1 MLHKH
6 IVKHAKRAHA
16 HVQDHGH
23 KWLWLLSWVFFFILI
38 YPYFSNAQVPD
49 TCPNWATN
57 EPDCTICAQWY
68 VLDESEQCVED
79 IRDDINLSYTINN
92 NNILRVERTPVAWYE
107 YISLILNTSDPTKNF
122 GARWAMASGVSEQY
136 LRGDETRELYSITA
150 ALVDE
155 NDQYVWEEKILQINT
170 DVEAFENWFENISH
184 NRNGD
189 NIEITRTNSIEEER
203 TIMVFTFDPEIQ
215 EYQVLWQP
223 WVAEQDSE
231 IYSHPLATWGS
242 HQLRLISTK
251 DVSSE
256 YYQGRQQAGE
266 EILYTINETPTNI
279 QANITGNIVYN
290 PTTST
295 TGTVTATVTWFSTT
309 GVTVTSSGWATYT
322 FIENGSHTFTFEN
335 EDGATGSVIANVD
348 WIAPV
353 QLTTTIQECEIIVQ
367 TPTSGSIVAGSFDIA
382 WSADNCNDEEAVT
395 IQLRDH
401 NNQRIDIGTWILED
415 EEFSFNSTWLAST
428 GFYTIT
434 GLHLSGTNR
443 QETSGGV
450 VVASGVYTQDTVY
463 NMYTWAYAGVY
474 TNYATGYKLRLVD
487 ENGDVFAESNGTFT
501 IDNQKPVLSNFI
513 VSFAPLVSGQVGRSG
528 IMTASFTSNEQLTGW
543 VTFTILGTTVV
554 PTSGSVSGNTYT
566 YTIPLTSV
574 VASGSLTF
582 TANVAD
588 LAANTWSLY
597 GTSATVLNNRIPAI
611 NNFMFTTGTVS
622 GSINL
627 SWKTD
632 VATKYN
638 LSYYKSGTAGT
649 TYFTGTTYG
658 TSHTY
663 TMANIQNN
671 NHYPFAITVLDN
683 LSNNNTLQGVL
694 YKSATGSLSIS
705 LQSSNDI
712 LQLSWQAEANLYL
725 QILQNEINK
734 FQTCK
739 AALTFTN
746 QNIPVANK
754 TVTLKIPTIQNN
766 GVKQTMLAFLLLFTN
781 KVKDKTTLSQVE
793 LNTVADAVNNFLVII
808 KLVDDNG
815 NSCDQKMSTYYLSQ
829 FEQLM
834 SSMNFF

>member
-38 YPYFSNAQVPD
+38 YPYFSNAQG
-49 TCPNWATN
+49 TW
-57 EPDCTICAQWY
+57 
-68 VLDESEQCVED
+68 
-79 IRDDINLSYTINN
+79 
-92 NNILRVERTPVAWYE
+92 
-107 YISLILNTSDPTKNF
+107 
-122 GARWAMASGVSEQY
+122 WAMQ
-136 LRGDETRELYSITA
+136 DICT
-150 ALVDE
+150 
-155 NDQYVWEEKILQINT
+155 
-170 DVEAFENWFENISH
+170 
-184 NRNGD
+184 NGD
-189 NIEITRTNSIEEER
+189 NSPSLYDCICDVGGESSEEICPIQEESEEPTDLCPNIDEVQEQIPEWYELDEEGDCIEIEEEAIVDVCTNIDGIQETVPEGQELNNDNECVPVEQV
-203 TIMVFTFDPEIQ
+203 TICEDEEANNFEQEGACTFDIPEEVVDPITAI
-215 EYQVLWQP
+215 VT
-223 WVAEQDSE
+223 
-231 IYSHPLATWGS
+231 YS
-242 HQLRLISTK
+242 
-251 DVSSE
+251 
-256 YYQGRQQAGE
+256 
-266 EILYTINETPTNI
+266 PTSGTNT
-279 QANITGNIVYN
+279 TGNV
-290 PTTST
+290 
-295 TGTVTATVTWFSTT
+295 VATVTWFSTT

-335 EDGATGSVIANVD
+335 EDGATGSVVASVD

-367 TPTSGSIVAGSFDIA
+367 TPTSGSIVAGSFDIT

-401 NNQRIDIGTWILED
+401 NNQRINIGTWILED

-434 GLHLSGTNR
+434 GLHLSGTSR

-574 VASGSLTF
+574 VASGALTF